1 MITGEVDL
9 SDFENH
15 IGAILTGLT
24 PALKEL
30 SGNLAEDAES
40 YAFELINR
48 QIYNTPLRSYFPP
61 GKDQKETYYRTGAL
75 GRSIEGRGVAVKGIM
90 QVTLEASASYA
101 SENEIGRGESRIS
114 VSRLLASA
122 RQVGDPLGME
132 EWPRK
137 RPNEQEHLE
146 PRPFI
151 IPAVAQLENELPDE
165 VFRMVDRLNRTR

>member
-9 SDFENH
+9 SDFEGY

-61 GKDQKETYYRTGAL
+61 GKAAKEIYYRTGAL
-75 GRSIEGRGVAVKGIM
+75 GRSIEGRGVVADGIM
-90 QVTLEASASYA
+90 QVTLEASMPYA
-101 SENEIGRGESRIS
+101 RENEIGRGESRIA
-114 VSRLLASA
+114 VAQLLASA
-122 RQVGDPLGME
+122 RQVGDPLNME
-132 EWPRK
+132 EYPRK
-137 RPNEQEHLE
+137 RPSEQEHLE
-146 PRPFI
+146 PRPYI

-165 VFRMVDRLNRTR
+165 VFRMVDRLSRER